1 MLTGIFTHSLIF
13 LIFLIIF
20 LYFVFNANIKGFLGE
35 FAVFLRLSLLNKKKY
50 KLLNNITLK
59 SNNYTSQIDH
69 LVVSDFGIFVI
80 ETKNYSGWIFGSEKS
95 EFWTQ
100 VLFKN
105 KYKLYNPIRQNNSHI
120 LTLKNC
126 LKEFQNIRYIPIVV
140 FTSKSSLNI
149 DTSYHVIN
157 SYNLNKTIKRYSSVY
172 ISEEEKN
179 KIVKLIK
186 SLNIKGS
193 SFKKQHI
200 KNIKE
205 KSVKRAELI
214 NQNICP
220 ECRGKLVLRN
230 GKFGKFIGCS
240 NYPNCNFTKSL

>member
-69 LVVSDFGIFVI
+69 LVISDFGIFVI

-179 KIVKLIK
+179 KIIEQIK
-186 SLNIKGS
+186 SLNIKS
-193 SFKKQHI
+193 SRFKKQHI

-220 ECRGKLVLRN
+220 KCRGKLVLRN